1 MKQYLTELGKN
12 KLRKMLYDVLV
23 KKRDLRLKNIDMDSY
38 EYQAIQQREIAVSI
52 LFDNLIT
59 WEEVGNDDKNMI
71 FHYEHLVN
79 SGKEPK
85 KFVDNGIAWKDYLT
99 VEGLEKL
106 LNKYKQELIA
116 KQASWYDGV
125 FENLP
130 QIDSI
135 TDVKQCT
142 VNTNYLE
149 RQQGFVAIFQ
159 AFKIPRQKVTY
170 IEDDVRN
177 SIYTMYIEKN
187 GAYNYKQL
195 AHYQVNKNS

>member
-85 KFVDNGIAWKDYLT
+85 KFVDNGIVWKDYLT

-149 RQQGFVAIFQ
+149 RQQGFIAIFQ

-177 SIYTMYIEKN
+177 SIYTMYIEKMVPIIISN
-187 GAYNYKQL
+187 WLITK
-195 AHYQVNKNS
+195 

>member
-1 MKQYLTELGKN
+1 ME
-12 KLRKMLYDVLV
+12 
-23 KKRDLRLKNIDMDSY
+23 RLS
-38 EYQAIQQREIAVSI
+38 
-52 LFDNLIT
+52 
-59 WEEVGNDDKNMI
+59 
-71 FHYEHLVN
+71 
-79 SGKEPK
+79 
-85 KFVDNGIAWKDYLT
+85 T